1 MCMMMC
7 HVLLAGCSVAFVY
20 VSKKLVD
27 VAVAILGGR
36 MESGALTGWAVAMV
50 AVIFLRVLLNATKS
64 YLQTRTDIALRNRL
78 RYNLF
83 NVLLHVRN
91 EGGAR
96 HHSGD
101 VLNRMQEDVR
111 QVASVLAVSIP
122 DLFGTLLQFAAAFGF
137 LVYLDVRLA
146 FLVVVIIPLGL
157 AVGKYVAARIR
168 HLTLDIRSSDS
179 RVQAHLQESFQHLT
193 LLQTLE
199 YVGASTD
206 ALGDLQTGLYGK
218 EMRRARFSVLSRIV
232 IALAFSGGHAV
243 AFLWGVWGISA
254 GTVTYGMMT
263 AFLQLVGQIQRPL
276 MDMSA
281 QLPAIIH
288 ATASIDRLM
297 ELEALPR
304 EEEAESVL
312 LPAPAGVRIED
323 VSFAYAAAGAG
334 VSAGAGVGVGV
345 GVGSGTVS
353 GAGVASGTISGS
365 ASGSDSV
372 SGAVPGLG
380 SGTGIKYGRLILDG
394 FSYDFRPGSRTAIVG
409 PTGVGK
415 STLIRLMLALLT
427 PLKGHVSVYS
437 LGASAASASGS
448 SFGSGAGTDSASDSS
463 FGSGAG
469 TDSASASG
477 SVPGFGSVASTYS
490 ASVSASGSVVSY
502 TASPATRCNLVYVPQ
517 GNTLFSGTV
526 RENLLM
532 GNPDATDEQLRSA
545 LHTAAADFVF
555 ALPNGLDTQ
564 CFESGAGL
572 SEGQAQR
579 IAIARALLRPGSI
592 LLLDE
597 FSSALDAETESTLLE
612 RLTSELPDHTMIFI
626 THRDRIIDF
635 CDSVL
640 RLG

>member
-1 MCMMMC
+1 MRYLRWFGRALRPHWMAVTCMMFC
-7 HVLLAGCSVAFVY
+7 HVLLAVCSVAFVF

-27 VAVAILGGR
+27 VAVAILGG
-36 MESGALTGWAVAMV
+36 SADSSALTLLAVALV
-50 AVIFLRVLLNATKS
+50 SVILVRVLLNALRSYIQTK
-64 YLQTRTDIALRNRL
+64 TEIALKNRL

-83 NVLLHVRN
+83 NILLRVRN

-111 QVASVLAVSIP
+111 QVSSVLAVSIP
-122 DLFGTLLQFAAAFGF
+122 NLFGTLLQFAAAFGF
-137 LVYLDVRLA
+137 LIYLDERLA
-146 FLVVVIIPLGL
+146 FLVVVIVPLGL
-157 AVGKYVAARIR
+157 VIGKFVTSRIR
-168 HLTLDIRSSDS
+168 NLTLDIRSSDS
-179 RVQAHLQESFQHLT
+179 RVQSHLQESFQHLT

-199 YVGASTD
+199 YVGTSSGT
-206 ALGDLQTGLYGK
+206 LGELQTGLYGK
-218 EMRRARFSVLSRIV
+218 EMRRARFSILSRIF

-276 MDMSA
+276 VEMSS
-281 QLPAIIH
+281 QLPAVIH

-304 EEEAESVL
+304 EEEGEPVL
-312 LPAPAGVRIED
+312 LDAPAGVRLED
-323 VSFAYAAAGAG
+323 VSFAYPSGDG
-334 VSAGAGVGVGV
+334 SWNVS
-345 GVGSGTVS
+345 S
-353 GAGVASGTISGS
+353 GA
-365 ASGSDSV
+365 ASGSTSDSDKCD
-372 SGAVPGLG
+372 G
-380 SGTGIKYGRLILDG
+380 SGVGRWILDG

-415 STLIRLMLALLT
+415 STMIRLMLALLK
-427 PLKGHVSVYS
+427 PQKGSVAVYS
-437 LGASAASASGS
+437 NDLSSSGSALLEGTYRKSGS
-448 SFGSGAGTDSASDSS
+448 SA
-463 FGSGAG
+463 
-469 TDSASASG
+469 
-477 SVPGFGSVASTYS
+477 
-490 ASVSASGSVVSY
+490 VSY

-532 GNPDATDEQLRSA
+532 GNPQATDEQMCAA
-545 LHTAAADFVF
+545 LHTAAADFVLE
-555 ALPNGLDTQ
+555 LPAGLDTQ

-597 FSSALDAETESTLLE
+597 FSSALDAETESVLLE
-612 RLTSELPDHTMIFI
+612 RLTSQLPDHTMIFI

>member
-1 MCMMMC
+1 MMMC
-7 HVLLAGCSVAFVY
+7 HVLLATCSVAFVY

-27 VAVAILGGR
+27 VAVAILDGR
-36 MESGALTGWAVAMV
+36 MESDALTGWAVAMV
-50 AVIFLRVLLNATKS
+50 VVIVTRVLLNASKS
-64 YLQTRTDIALRNRL
+64 YLQTKTDIALKNRL

-83 NVLLHVRN
+83 NVLLRVRN

-111 QVASVLAVSIP
+111 QVSSVLAVSIP
-122 DLFGTLLQFAAAFGF
+122 DLFGTLLQFTAAFGF

-146 FLVVVIIPLGL
+146 FLVVVIVPLGL
-157 AVGKYVAARIR
+157 GVGKYVAARIR

-179 RVQAHLQESFQHLT
+179 RVQSHLQESFQHLT

-206 ALGDLQTGLYGK
+206 ALGDLQSGLFGK
-218 EMRRARFSVLSRIV
+218 EMRRARFSVLSRIF

-281 QLPAIIH
+281 QLPAVIH

-304 EEEAESVL
+304 EDEGEPVL
-312 LPAPAGVRIED
+312 LAAPAGVRIED
-323 VSFAYAAAGAG
+323 VSFAYP
-334 VSAGAGVGVGV
+334 GVGG
-345 GVGSGTVS
+345 
-353 GAGVASGTISGS
+353 
-365 ASGSDSV
+365 SGSDDESV
-372 SGAVPGLG
+372 SGG
-380 SGTGIKYGRLILDG
+380 YGRLVLDG
-394 FSYDFRPGSRTAIVG
+394 FSYDFAPGSRTAIVG

-427 PLKGHVSVYS
+427 PQKGSVSVYS
-437 LGASAASASGS
+437 A
-448 SFGSGAGTDSASDSS
+448 
-463 FGSGAG
+463 
-469 TDSASASG
+469 
-477 SVPGFGSVASTYS
+477 
-490 ASVSASGSVVSY
+490 VSY
-502 TASPATRCNLVYVPQ
+502 PASPSTRCNLVYVPQ

-532 GNPDATDEQLRSA
+532 GNPDATEEQLRSV
-545 LHTAAADFVF
+545 LHTAAADFVLD
-555 ALPNGLDTQ
+555 LPSGLDTQ

-612 RLTSELPDHTMIFI
+612 RLTSELPNHTMIFI